1 MSVTRSPRL
10 IAVTA
15 FLIGLLAIVAW
26 APTARAESITSLQ
39 VEAELRPDT
48 TLQIRETITYDFGAE
63 DRHGI
68 FRDIPVADVMPDGSR
83 RLYDVTIDDVTI
95 DGNSEQF
102 EQSVED
108 PYLRLK
114 IGDPYATIT
123 GSHTYV
129 ITYTVADALRIIKP
143 SDVEDPQVPSSVS
156 AGDAELYWDFV
167 GTGWQVPIEQAMAAL
182 SAPAPSVGSRCF
194 TGPAGQASLCPT
206 DQQGNVTTFGPAS
219 VQPGEALTGVAVYPA
234 DAFTAPVT
242 ERIEQPRPDYFLWGL
257 LAGIV
262 GAVLLVLIPAMIA
275 VSRRK
280 ADAGVSMPLAP
291 PVYSPPDDL
300 TPAELAAG
308 WQGENSDILPRV
320 VVATLLDLTARRWV
334 DLDDVGGSMQVTWLG
349 TGSPALRPWEETLL
363 SGVLKGQPSA
373 IIGAYD
379 PALAGAVESV
389 YATLVAEAEKSGRR
403 NVDGDAPDRR
413 WNFLGLVGLGCL
425 GIGILSIFIGITF
438 LAGLFIPMGIG
449 AFIGLVVARAIT
461 PRRENVQSAT
471 FLSKV
476 AGFEKVLKTPTA
488 TSRRE
493 FAHRSG
499 LTDVAIFATMLPYAV
514 IFDAEAA
521 WARAFPDLTPEQLS
535 QVGYHATSTL
545 WMASF
550 MANASNSMA
559 TSMTPPSTSSGSGM
573 GGGGFSGGGGGGGGG
588 GSW

>member
-1 MSVTRSPRL
+1 MSITRSRPL
-10 IAVTA
+10 
-15 FLIGLLAIVAW
+15 GLLTALLVGLCAVVAW
-26 APTARAESITSLQ
+26 APHARAESITSLQ

-48 TLQIRETITYDFGAE
+48 TLQIRETITYDFGSE
-63 DRHGI
+63 QRHGI

-95 DGNSEQF
+95 DGGSEQF
-102 EQSVED
+102 EQSIED

-114 IGDPYATIT
+114 IGDPYATIS

-129 ITYTVADALRIIKP
+129 ITYTVANALRVVKP
-143 SDVEDPQVPSSVS
+143 TDVEDPQMPPSVS

-167 GTGWQVPIEQAMAAL
+167 GTGWQVPIDQAIAAL
-182 SAPAPSVGSRCF
+182 AAPAPGLGSRCF
-194 TGPAGQASLCPT
+194 TGAAGQATSCPT
-206 DQQGNVTTFGPAS
+206 EQSGAVTTFGPVS
-219 VQPGEALTGVAVYPA
+219 VQPGEALTGVSVYPA
-234 DAFTAPVT
+234 DAFTAPVI
-242 ERIEQPRPDYFLWGL
+242 ERIEQPQPDYFLWGL

-262 GAVLLVLIPAMIA
+262 GAILLVLVPALIA
-275 VSRRK
+275 VSRRR

-291 PVYSPPDDL
+291 PVYAPPDDL

-308 WQGENSDILPRV
+308 WQGENADILPRV
-320 VVATLLDLTARRWV
+320 VVATLLDLTARRWI

-349 TGSPALRPWEETLL
+349 TGSTALRSWEETLL
-363 SGVLKGQPSA
+363 SAVLKGQPTA

-379 PALAGAVESV
+379 PVLAGAVESV
-389 YATLVAEAEKSGRR
+389 YATLVAESEKSGRR

-413 WNFLGLVGLGCL
+413 WNFLGLVGLVCL
-425 GIGILSIFIGITF
+425 AIGILSIFIGITF
-438 LAGLFIPMGIG
+438 LAGLLIPMGIG
-449 AFIGLVVARAIT
+449 AFIGLIVARAIT